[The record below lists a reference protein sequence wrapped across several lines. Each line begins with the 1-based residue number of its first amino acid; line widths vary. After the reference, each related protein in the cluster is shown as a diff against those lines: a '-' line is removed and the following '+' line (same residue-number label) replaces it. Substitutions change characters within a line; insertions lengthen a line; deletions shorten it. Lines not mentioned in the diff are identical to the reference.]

1 MTVPPQDGEV
11 AARSA
16 DGGGSR
22 PGAALAAS
30 PLHHP
35 AGGPPPRAG
44 EAQLFRNAILADLPA
59 IVALLAEDTLG
70 EKREDPSLPL
80 DPGYIAAFETIAANP
95 DQRQIVAELD
105 GKVIGTMQLTFI
117 PGIAFK
123 GAWRGQIEAVR
134 VASGLRGGGIGGA
147 MIGHAVALCRARGC
161 RMAQLTSDKSRTRA
175 HAFYER
181 LGWTR
186 SHEGFKLKL

>member
-1 MTVPPQDGEV
+1 MSEV
-11 AARSA
+11 I
-16 DGGGSR
+16 
-22 PGAALAAS
+22 
-30 PLHHP
+30 
-35 AGGPPPRAG
+35 
-44 EAQLFRNAILADLPA
+44 FRDATLADLPA

-80 DPGYIAAFETIAANP
+80 DPAYIAAFETIAANP
-95 DQRQIVAELD
+95 DQRQIVAVRD
-105 GKVIGTMQLTFI
+105 AAVIGTMQLTFI

-147 MIGHAVALCRARGC
+147 MIAHAVELCRARGC
-161 RMAQLTSDKSRTRA
+161 RMVQLTSDKSRTRA